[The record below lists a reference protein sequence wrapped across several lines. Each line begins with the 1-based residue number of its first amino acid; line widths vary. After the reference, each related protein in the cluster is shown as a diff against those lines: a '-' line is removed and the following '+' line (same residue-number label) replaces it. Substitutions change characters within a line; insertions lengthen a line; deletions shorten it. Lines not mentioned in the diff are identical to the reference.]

1 MSTKRQGKKKGQPRR
16 MVPTATGAGAE
27 GPVQDEAAV
36 MLLQEQYERICHD
49 LEHLRRQ
56 RGQLQAQHRFL
67 QQEGQEL
74 HVQSQEFLGYLGKRA
89 QWRQG
94 LAVSLSEENQALLAE
109 TQQHHQELLACMK
122 AQEEALHKQ
131 LLQKE
136 AELAHLTSELEGLR
150 WVQDLQ
156 KEQARHIQ
164 VLQQELAT
172 ARKQQL
178 ECLQAAKTR
187 FLQEK
192 AAHEQEV
199 QRRAGLWV
207 QEAQGAASRCLQE
220 HSQAVRQ
227 QNQELRQE
235 LYRLVQRVQKLQAY
249 KHHLQQKV
257 QHLHQEHGFLQ
268 DLIPLHS
275 RVGRWMVGP

>member
-94 LAVSLSEENQALLAE
+94 LAFSLSEENQALLAE

-122 AQEEALHKQ
+122 AQEEGLHKQ

-178 ECLQAAKTR
+178 ERLQAAKTR

-207 QEAQGAASRCLQE
+207 QEAQGAASRSLQE